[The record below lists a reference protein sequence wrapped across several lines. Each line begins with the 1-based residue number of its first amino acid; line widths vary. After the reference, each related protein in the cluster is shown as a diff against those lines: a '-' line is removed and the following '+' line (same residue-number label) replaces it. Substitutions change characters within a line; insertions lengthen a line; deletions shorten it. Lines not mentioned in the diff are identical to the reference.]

1 MTAGAEDF
9 ILKPLKM
16 NDVQRLRKCSGAT
29 RPKSAVAGDDDR
41 CCNTAKKAA
50 AAAAATPE
58 QQQQQ
63 QRSSHL
69 AGLAMVMNASS
80 FEVSHYFQLIFK
92 LILLAYA
99 VLCLSQLLHRW
110 SNGSSLLSLWCA

>member
-1 MTAGAEDF
+1 MIIGF
-9 ILKPLKM
+9 VGFCFLVFWFL
-16 NDVQRLRKCSGAT
+16 Q
-29 RPKSAVAGDDDR
+29 
-41 CCNTAKKAA
+41 
-50 AAAAATPE
+50 
-58 QQQQQ
+58 
-63 QRSSHL
+63 
-69 AGLAMVMNASS
+69 VMNASS